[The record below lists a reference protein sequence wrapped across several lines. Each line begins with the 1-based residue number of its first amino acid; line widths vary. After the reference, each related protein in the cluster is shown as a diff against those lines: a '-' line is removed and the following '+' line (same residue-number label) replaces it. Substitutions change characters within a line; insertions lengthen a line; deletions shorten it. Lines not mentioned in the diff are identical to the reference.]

1 MYPIVPSKGLRT
13 PPPLRRILGLT
24 FAGRGSPCGG
34 PPGGRCSECG
44 GSEVGLGQ
52 VVTELTM
59 IDDQGSLLATQSDRV
74 TRLSTTNGGRFC
86 LARGW
91 LCSNLQSAAAVAAN
105 SNSCV
110 IDP

>member
-1 MYPIVPSKGLRT
+1 
-13 PPPLRRILGLT
+13 
-24 FAGRGSPCGG
+24 
-34 PPGGRCSECG
+34 
-44 GSEVGLGQ
+44 
-52 VVTELTM
+52 M